1 MRSRAAVA
9 VGLAL
14 LLVSPQAGEGSHG
27 PVARVVIFNPVLGEV
42 LTAAAANTPADAGT
56 SPSGVLAI
64 DVHFAVVGPP
74 SEIVNVSLVCFQTV
88 PGYSLSALPSG
99 LLPRC
104 VRVHPGRHDVA
115 RINGLAAGQ
124 HTLLAEMRDGPP
136 DAGPVRTFF
145 TLAASDEK
153 WDGRGHDAHK
163 ASFFLATARAGGGE
177 SSARVL
183 AVVGSELMFQS
194 TGSSNYGSNYPGV
207 WFPSAGICPRSFLQ
221 AANGGRGGSFFDVL
235 HSSAGSSQ
243 QIHKAL
249 MDPDMM
255 FDKRFAIQYR
265 QRMRFFATSI
275 DETNYAQVAANL
287 KAIYSS

>member
-1 MRSRAAVA
+1 MSWAAVA

-27 PVARVVIFNPVLGEV
+27 PVSRVVIFNPVLGEV
-42 LTAAAANTPADAGT
+42 VTAAAANTPTDAGT
-56 SPSGVLAI
+56 SPGDVLAI

-74 SEIVNVSLVCFQTV
+74 SEIVSVGLVCFQTV
-88 PGYSLSALPSG
+88 PGFNLNVLPSG
-99 LLPRC
+99 PGLPRC
-104 VRVHPGRHDVA
+104 VRAHPGRHDVA
-115 RINGLAAGQ
+115 RIGGLAAGQ
-124 HTLLAEMRDGPP
+124 HTLLAEIQDAPP
-136 DAGPVRTFF
+136 DAGLVRTFF
-145 TLAASDEK
+145 SLTASDEK
-153 WDGRGHDAHK
+153 WDGRVNDAYK

-183 AVVGSELMFQS
+183 AFIGSELMFQS
-194 TGSSNYGSNYPGV
+194 TGSSNYGSNYPCV